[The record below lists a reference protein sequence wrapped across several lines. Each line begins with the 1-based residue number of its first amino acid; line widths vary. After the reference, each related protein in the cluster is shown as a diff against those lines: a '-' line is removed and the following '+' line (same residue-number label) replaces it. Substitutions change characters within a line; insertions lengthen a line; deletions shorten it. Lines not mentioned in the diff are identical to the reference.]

1 MQDLLMEYV
10 CSVVEVTSV
19 RSLKS
24 LRYSPQENLKKYFEA
39 QQERDREIE
48 KTLKPYSYRSG
59 WWGSHAVLPDP
70 SLVILQNFGGFCV
83 SIIH

>member
-1 MQDLLMEYV
+1 MEYV

-48 KTLKPYSYRSG
+48 K
-59 WWGSHAVLPDP
+59 H
-70 SLVILQNFGGFCV
+70 
-83 SIIH
+83 